1 MCHFL
6 MELFRYFFLDFFCL
20 HGTFLHIARWIS
32 GLLLVQ
38 SQDTEPALNSDGNN
52 PERTLIFR
60 GEWLLP
66 RGLKLCYSIVEFC
79 CLKPSFC
86 PHRRFCWS
94 IIVTFGGIIKT
105 LRYKVSLLI
114 ACEVPQGCMNRC
126 ISLKVKDIQW
136 CCQ

>member
-6 MELFRYFFLDFFCL
+6 MEFFRYFFLDFFCL
-20 HGTFLHIARWIS
+20 HGTFLHVARWIS
-32 GLLLVQ
+32 GLILVQ
-38 SQDTEPALNSDGNN
+38 SQDTEPALNSDENN

-79 CLKPSFC
+79 CLKSSFC

-105 LRYKVSLLI
+105 LRYNVSLLI
-114 ACEVPQGCMNRC
+114 ACEVPQGCMNRWV
-126 ISLKVKDIQW
+126 SLKVKDIQW